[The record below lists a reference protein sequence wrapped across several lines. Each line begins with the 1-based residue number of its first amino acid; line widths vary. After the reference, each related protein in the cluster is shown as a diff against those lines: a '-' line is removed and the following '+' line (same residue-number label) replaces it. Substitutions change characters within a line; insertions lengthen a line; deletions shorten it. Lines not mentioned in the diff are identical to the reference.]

1 MICGCLIFIYLIC
14 LRGVGGATSASFGLT
29 LGFGSASAGSRAF
42 STPTGG
48 VFGAT
53 QSGDVSAEA
62 GKFGSTLRGFGAFD
76 STSTGLGG
84 EFGGGLNGAALAGG
98 GLGFS
103 STGEFACTSGFPTP
117 ATTGSFASRLG
128 GGLGDELGG
137 GLSGGLVASVTDTPR
152 LIRTSMCD

>member
-1 MICGCLIFIYLIC
+1 LIFIYLIC

-128 GGLGDELGG
+128 GGL
-137 GLSGGLVASVTDTPR
+137 SGGLVASVTDTPR